1 MRRIVLMF
9 TVAALAAAMIV
20 VGALPAF
27 ALNPQPIPPGR
38 SIYIDRSTPGIQV
51 VTTPSGN
58 MLINDHF
65 HPPAPIHPP
74 SPCHD
79 EVCFPGGGLD

>member
-9 TVAALAAAMIV
+9 TVAALAAAMMV

-38 SIYIDRSTPGIQV
+38 SIYIDRSVPGYQI

-58 MLINDHF
+58 VLINDHF
-65 HPPAPIHPP
+65 HPP

-79 EVCFPGGGLD
+79 EICFPGGGLD